1 MMTTRP
7 EEGAACPA
15 SGARPAFKC
24 FLAEALLVFV
34 LACLVGAGWLVYR
47 NMTVETRAERWEAH
61 TRVVIQS
68 LGDLL
73 SSLKD
78 AETGQRGFLITGQ
91 PEYLAPYQA
100 SLKVLPVQLDNLR
113 QLTAD
118 NPRQQQRLAAITTRV
133 EDKLAVLKESIA
145 LRRAQGFPAARE
157 ALVTDPGKDL
167 MDQLRVL
174 VAGAQQEEAL
184 LLKDRVAKQL
194 LDSHRTAQSV
204 LLVNAL
210 GVVTLLLLLVCIR
223 RELVS
228 RRMAEAAQQASQAR
242 YQQLF
247 NSMDEGFCS
256 IELLFDADNKPI
268 DFRYLKVN
276 AAFEAQTG
284 LPNATGKRVRELIP
298 DLDASWFEVYG
309 AVALTGE
316 STRFVNEVKALD
328 SRWFDVYA
336 FRIDEPQM
344 FRVAVLF
351 RDVTERKLAETALRQ
366 SEAFSRSILKSSS
379 DCIKVL
385 DLDGNLLSMH
395 SGQDLL
401 GIDDLQPFLNQPWV
415 NFWTGEDRRAAQ
427 AAVNA
432 AASGGAGAFVGFFR
446 TPRGEAKW
454 WDVII
459 SPILDASDRPVRLLA
474 VSRDVTR
481 RQLAE
486 EALRQSEERWR
497 FALQVA
503 ELGAWELNLADRTAW
518 RSELHDQI
526 FGYPAQ
532 LPCWSYEDFLGHVV
546 EADRA
551 GVTQSFEQSMTQLES
566 HDRTS
571 ECRIRR
577 TDGAVRWIWVHIKT
591 VRSVEGGAGRM
602 FGLVKDI
609 TDRKAAEQRL
619 IDSEERLRLAAEA
632 AHFGMYDRD
641 LGGAH
646 FHISPQIKQILGY
659 APDVPLDHL
668 QVILHMHPDDQPM
681 GVAAFQRAC
690 DPAGDGRLQVEQRI
704 VRCDGTVRWIASV
717 GRVLFDEAGVPRRS
731 LGFWVDITE
740 RRRLELQTQ
749 EQAQVLAELARR
761 KDEFL
766 AMLSHELRNPLA
778 ALSNAF
784 DLLRLQ
790 ESDGVRPHQTHR
802 IIDRQMRQ
810 LKHLVDDL
818 LDVTRITSGSVRL
831 RRAQVSVS
839 DVVAR
844 AVETAQPLITQRQ
857 HSFKVSLPLQPLWLD
872 ADAAR
877 LEQVLVNL
885 LTNAAK
891 YTDEGGHIALS
902 VERQGDAAVL
912 RVRDNG
918 IGIEPELLPRIFGLF
933 TQAER
938 AIDRSQGGLG
948 IGLCLA
954 QRLVE
959 LHGGTLEVHSVFGQG
974 SEFVVR
980 LPVMLAAL
988 PPQPQPLINA
998 ALVPGKGCRVLIVD
1012 DNVDAV
1018 KGLAALLKMS
1028 GHTVAV
1034 AYDGPS
1040 ALPAALATPP
1050 DVVLL
1055 DIGLPGLTGYE
1066 VAQQMRREPTLRNIV
1081 LVALTGYGRETDRQL
1096 SQEAGFDYHLV
1107 KPADFNE
1114 IERIVAS
1121 VAERV
1126 A

>member
-1 MMTTRP
+1 M
-7 EEGAACPA
+7 
-15 SGARPAFKC
+15 
-24 FLAEALLVFV
+24 LVFV

-47 NMTVETRAERWEAH
+47 NMKAETESARRETH

-78 AETGQRGFLITGQ
+78 AETGQRGFLLTGK

-100 SLKVLPVQLDNLR
+100 SLETLPAQLASLR

-118 NPRQQQRLAAITTRV
+118 NPHQQQRLAAITPRV
-133 EDKLAVLKESIA
+133 EAKLTGIKAHIA
-145 LRRAQGFPAARE
+145 LRQTEGFPAARE
-157 ALVTDPGKDL
+157 ALLTGPGKDI
-167 MDQLRVL
+167 MDELRVL
-174 VAGAQQEEAL
+174 VAGAQQEEAQ
-184 LLKDRVAKQL
+184 LLKERMATRL
-194 LDSHRTAQSV
+194 ADSRRMAQSV

-210 GVVTLLLLLVCIR
+210 GAAALLLLLVCIR
-223 RELVS
+223 RELAS
-228 RRMAEAAQQASQAR
+228 RRLAEAVQRASQER

-256 IELLFDADNKPI
+256 IELLFDADNKPF
-268 DFRYLKVN
+268 DFRYLEVN
-276 AAFEAQTG
+276 AAFEKQTG
-284 LPNATGKRVRELIP
+284 LRNAAGKRVRELLP
-298 DLDASWFEVYG
+298 DLDASWFEIYG

-316 STRFVNEVKALD
+316 ATRFVNEVKALD

-336 FRIDEPQM
+336 FRIGERQTSA
-344 FRVAVLF
+344 VAVLF
-351 RDVTERKLAETALRQ
+351 RDATERKLAETALRQ

-401 GIDDLQPFLNQPWV
+401 GIDDLQPFLNQSWV

-427 AAVNA
+427 AAVDA
-432 AASGGAGAFVGFFR
+432 AAAGGAGAFVGFFR
-446 TPRGEAKW
+446 TLRGEAKW

-459 SPILDASDRPVRLLA
+459 SPIPDASGRPSRLLA

-503 ELGAWELNLADRTAW
+503 KLGAWEINLADHTAW

-526 FGYPAQ
+526 FGYPAL
-532 LPCWSYEDFLGHVV
+532 LPRWTYEDFLGHVV

-551 GVTQSFEQSMTQLES
+551 AVAQSFEQSMAQLQP

-571 ECRIRR
+571 EFRIRR
-577 TDGAVRWIWVHIKT
+577 TDGAVRWIWIHMKT
-591 VRSVEGGAGRM
+591 VGSVEGGGGRM
-602 FGLVKDI
+602 FGLVQDI
-609 TDRKAAEQRL
+609 TDRKVAEQRL
-619 IDSEERLRLAAEA
+619 IDSEESLRLAAEA

-646 FHISPQIKQILGY
+646 FHISPQIKQMLGY
-659 APDVPLDHL
+659 EPDMPLGHL
-668 QVILHMHPDDQPM
+668 QVILHMHPDDRLA
-681 GVAAFQRAC
+681 GAAAFQRAC
-690 DPAGDGRLQVEQRI
+690 DPAGDGRLMVEQRI

-740 RRRLELQTQ
+740 RRRLALQTQ
-749 EQAQVLAELARR
+749 EQAQALAELARR

-790 ESDGVRPHQTHR
+790 ENDGVRPLQTHR

-810 LKHLVDDL
+810 LRHLVDDL

-831 RRAQVSVS
+831 RRAQISLG

-844 AVETAQPLITQRQ
+844 AVETAQPLISQRL
-857 HSFKVSLPLQPLWLD
+857 HALKVSLLPQPLWLD

-891 YTDEGGHIALS
+891 YTDEGGRIGLS
-902 VERQGDAAVL
+902 IEQQGDTAVL

-918 IGIEPELLPRIFGLF
+918 IGIEPELLPRIFELF
-933 TQAER
+933 AQAER

-954 QRLVE
+954 QRLVA

-988 PPQPQPLINA
+988 PPPPPLISA
-998 ALVPGKGCRVLIVD
+998 ALLPGKGCRVLVVD

-1018 KGLAALLKMS
+1018 KGLAALLRMS
-1028 GHTVAV
+1028 GHVVQV

-1040 ALPAALATPP
+1040 ALTAALAAPP

-1066 VAQQMRREPTLRNIV
+1066 VAQQMRREAALRNIV

-1107 KPADFNE
+1107 KPADFDE
-1114 IERIVAS
+1114 VERIVAS